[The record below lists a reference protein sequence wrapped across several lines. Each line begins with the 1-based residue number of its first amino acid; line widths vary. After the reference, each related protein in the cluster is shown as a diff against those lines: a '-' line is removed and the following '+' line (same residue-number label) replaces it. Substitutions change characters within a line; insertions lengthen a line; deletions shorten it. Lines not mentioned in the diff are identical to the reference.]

1 MHLPLMPVNLL
12 LGGKPDAT
20 LLGDKKV
27 IPPEGLQ
34 FLFPFLGMLLGLKL
48 VLIPW
53 CEAAPD
59 VELVLDPGQSYILA
73 CLEVVEAV
81 DLPYDCKIFFICRPH
96 IRSLTALSTFSI
108 LTYSHFT
115 M

>member
-1 MHLPLMPVNLL
+1 
-12 LGGKPDAT
+12 
-20 LLGDKKV
+20 
-27 IPPEGLQ
+27 
-34 FLFPFLGMLLGLKL
+34 MLLGLKL

-59 VELVLDPGQSYILA
+59 IELVLDPGQSHLLA

-108 LTYSHFT
+108 LTYST
-115 M
+115 ATSQCEECEGRIPQRSLY